1 MNKKCKIIRSVF
13 FRFLCLVLVVISIFV
28 IPARSEII
36 NDNMARIYSYFV
48 GEKSKFNGLI
58 EIWNIDS
65 FESGSLSKEAI
76 LNFAASEFQ
85 KKVRGCYVLVRNIS
99 EQECLNML
107 SQGQKPDLFSCSYGV
122 SKKIYGYLQDFEN
135 LGYGLKENF
144 LQAGKIDEKLFG
156 VAWCCGLYFLM
167 TTKKSLSN
175 AGVEYNQDFSLL
187 NNSFL
192 LGYQTGNK
200 KKKNIYSV
208 VFSNKGYL
216 MPINTLLAYN
226 KIEENK
232 ISELSFNKIK
242 SYSQYD
248 AYIDFLVGNFVLLLG
263 TQRDVVRLNNRLE
276 NGKIQDTIFE
286 PILSSSDLVQ
296 FMFLAKSDDE
306 NKRGYV
312 EKFVSILFDD
322 VVQKKIT
329 EANLFSTSKNAE
341 QRFEID
347 VMNSVFGENI
357 SNLKINNAFISVSE
371 IKKLQN
377 Y

>member
-1 MNKKCKIIRSVF
+1 MNKKIKDIKRVG
-13 FRFLCLVLVVISIFV
+13 FRFLCLILVVISIFL
-28 IPARSEII
+28 IPTRSQII
-36 NDNMARIYSYFV
+36 NDNMSRIYGYFV

-85 KKVRGCYVLVRNIS
+85 KKYRGCYVLVRNIS

-107 SQGQKPDLFSCSYGV
+107 LQGQKPDLFSCSYGV
-122 SKKIYGYLQDFEN
+122 SGKIADYLQGFEIQDF
-135 LGYGLKENF
+135 GLNENF
-144 LQAGKIDEKLFG
+144 LQAGKVNDSLFG

-175 AGVEYNQDFSLL
+175 AMVEYNQDFSLSK
-187 NNSFL
+187 NAFL

-216 MPINTLLAYN
+216 MPKASLLAYN

-232 ISELSFNKIK
+232 ISELSFNKTK

-248 AYIDFLVGNFVLLLG
+248 AYIDFLIGNSVLLLG
-263 TQRDVVRLNNRLE
+263 TQRDVVRLNNRIK
-276 NGKIQDTIFE
+276 NGKIQDVIYE

-306 NKRGYV
+306 NKRNYI
-312 EKFVSILFDD
+312 EKFVLMLFDKNI
-322 VVQKKIT
+322 QKKIS
-329 EANLFSTSKNAE
+329 EANLFSTLKDAE
-341 QRFEID
+341 FQYEIE
-347 VMNSVFGENI
+347 VMNRISNEHI
-357 SNLKINNAFISVSE
+357 SNLKINNAFLSKSE
-371 IKKLQN
+371 INKFQS